1 MQSAWPLHCSQDAQ
15 PYLPYEPCSTAPSI
29 VAITPLAS
37 DAEQTAGADMR
48 AIAAVRV
55 MMAAHELFNAFSF

>member
-1 MQSAWPLHCSQDAQ
+1 MIEADEAHAAVHAFISPLLNAA
-15 PYLPYEPCSTAPSI
+15 TAPSI

-37 DAEQTAGADMR
+37 DAEQTAGADKR